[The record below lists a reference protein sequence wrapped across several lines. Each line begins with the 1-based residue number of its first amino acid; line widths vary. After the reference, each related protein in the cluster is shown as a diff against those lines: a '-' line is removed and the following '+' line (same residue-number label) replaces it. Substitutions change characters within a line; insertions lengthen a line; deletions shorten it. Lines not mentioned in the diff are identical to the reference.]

1 MDHYKLL
8 EVDHIAREALK
19 KEKKQGKKQY
29 IYSIIF
35 HYSKRF
41 KYSLENELMIIFYIT
56 IDVVN
61 L

>member
-1 MDHYKLL
+1 MLL
-8 EVDHIAREALK
+8 EVDHIAREAPK
-19 KEKKQGKKQY
+19 KEKKTRKKTQY
-29 IYSIIF
+29 LYSIIF

-41 KYSLENELMIIFYIT
+41 KYSLENVQMIIFYIT